1 MTHSPPSVPD
11 PDPAP
16 APTPAP
22 GPNPK
27 GGRANFAVE
36 LGPVLVFML
45 AYNIG
50 QRTAPSDAI
59 FIATGAF
66 MAATLAALLYA
77 WRVQKRFP
85 PLLIVTATVVL
96 VFGGLTL
103 ILHDKTFVFLKPTI
117 INGLLSSAIF
127 GGLLLRKNAL
137 KLLLGSALDLPERI
151 WTVLAV
157 RFGLFYAFLAGL
169 NVIIWQNFS
178 EAFWVN
184 FRLAGII
191 PITLVFLL
199 ANLPLVSKHLR
210 KAHD

>member
-1 MTHSPPSVPD
+1 MID
-11 PDPAP
+11 PDPVHQQV
-16 APTPAP
+16 
-22 GPNPK
+22 PK
-27 GGRANFAVE
+27 PSQGLANFAVE

-45 AYNIG
+45 AYNLG
-50 QRTAPSDAI
+50 QKAAPNEAI

-66 MAATLAALLYA
+66 MAASLAALLYA
-77 WRVQKRFP
+77 WRVQKRLP
-85 PLLIVTATVVL
+85 PMLILTAAVVL
-96 VFGGLTL
+96 IFGALTL

-117 INGLLSSAIF
+117 INGLLCGAIF
-127 GGLLLRKNAL
+127 GGLMLRKNPL
-137 KLLLGSALDLPERI
+137 KLLLGTALNLPERI

-169 NVIIWQNFS
+169 NIVIWQSFS

-199 ANLPLVSKHLR
+199 TNFPLISKHMHQSPDQR
-210 KAHD
+210 